1 MVEGQ
6 KHTEEA
12 LAQKARLIDLNSDA
26 ILLRDASDRITFW
39 NDGATAIYGY
49 SRGQALGQVSHELF
63 HTDFPEPLEQIK
75 RKLARDGVWAG
86 ELRRQCVN
94 GSKITVSARWVAE
107 RDDSGKI
114 ISVLESDR
122 DISEIKRAQEMQN
135 RLAAIVESSD
145 DAIVSKNLDG
155 IITSW
160 NTGAE
165 RVFGYSAEEAIGQ
178 HITLII
184 PPDRFDEEAAILAR
198 LRNGERVDHF
208 ETVRKRKDGTQFDIA
223 VTISPIRDST
233 GRIIGASKVGRD
245 ITERK
250 RLERALQEAKLSGR
264 LLQLQDEE
272 RRRVAR
278 ELHDGAGQLL
288 AALSMNIAAIAK
300 ERDRLS
306 PNVAHRIDENFS
318 LIDQA
323 VAEIRTISHLLHP
336 PFLDEIGLKSALSEY
351 VQGFAERSKVTVSL
365 DLPAELGRLPRD
377 VELSLFRIV
386 QECLTNIH
394 RHSGSTTASVRLS
407 RTHGEVE
414 LEVTDEGRGINRETQ
429 EEFFVGKSSGVGLRG
444 MRERVRQLGGTLQIH
459 SDGNG
464 TSIVAMLPIRG
475 ETKNEPAERAA
486 HI

>member
-155 IITSW
+155 LLVGT
-160 NTGAE
+160 
-165 RVFGYSAEEAIGQ
+165 RVQSAFSAIR
-178 HITLII
+178 
-184 PPDRFDEEAAILAR
+184 P
-198 LRNGERVDHF
+198 
-208 ETVRKRKDGTQFDIA
+208 K
-223 VTISPIRDST
+223 
-233 GRIIGASKVGRD
+233 
-245 ITERK
+245 
-250 RLERALQEAKLSGR
+250 KLS
-264 LLQLQDEE
+264 
-272 RRRVAR
+272 VST
-278 ELHDGAGQLL
+278 LH
-288 AALSMNIAAIAK
+288 
-300 ERDRLS
+300 
-306 PNVAHRIDENFS
+306 
-318 LIDQA
+318 
-323 VAEIRTISHLLHP
+323 
-336 PFLDEIGLKSALSEY
+336 
-351 VQGFAERSKVTVSL
+351 
-365 DLPAELGRLPRD
+365 
-377 VELSLFRIV
+377 
-386 QECLTNIH
+386 
-394 RHSGSTTASVRLS
+394 
-407 RTHGEVE
+407 
-414 LEVTDEGRGINRETQ
+414 
-429 EEFFVGKSSGVGLRG
+429 
-444 MRERVRQLGGTLQIH
+444 
-459 SDGNG
+459 
-464 TSIVAMLPIRG
+464 
-475 ETKNEPAERAA
+475 
-486 HI
+486 